1 MSPGHEGKEE
11 KLVMWLSNS
20 FGHHSI
26 FFPLS
31 VLWLICTI
39 TIKEKEKK
47 KKKELVPLAISSG
60 MLGCL

>member
-26 FFPLS
+26 FF
-31 VLWLICTI
+31 
-39 TIKEKEKK
+39 
-47 KKKELVPLAISSG
+47 SS
-60 MLGCL
+60 LCAVAYLYYNY